1 MTVNYTIW
9 FKDRETRKRAAL
21 YVTEFHVT
29 DILETAHDLLLR
41 HTDNEYIC
49 YRVDLNS
56 IVNFNN

>member
-9 FKDRETRKRAAL
+9 FKDRETRKCAAL
-21 YVTEFHVT
+21 HVTEFHVT
-29 DILETAHDLLLR
+29 DILETAHDLLLS

-56 IVNFNN
+56 MANFNN